1 MGIIYA
7 EQVEFLEVDEMQDT
21 HEEEIQILNAIDK
34 LYTRHFRG
42 EDIQEE
48 LELKVNEYVAHVK
61 EHFENEENLMLQYAY
76 PNYGMHK
83 VAHDT
88 FIEELDYTYKQWEK
102 TKKKIDTIINF
113 IHRTPEWLVMHINTV
128 DVPTS
133 DYIYKKM
140 KEEENI

>member
-7 EQVEFLEVDEMQDT
+7 EQVDCLAVDEFQKT
-21 HEEEIQILNAIDK
+21 HEEEIAILNDIDK
-34 LYTRHFRG
+34 LYTRKFRG

-48 LELKVNEYVAHVK
+48 FEIKVNEYVAHVK
-61 EHFENEENLMLQYAY
+61 EHFANEEKVMLEYGY

-88 FIEELDYTYKQWEK
+88 FLEELNDVLKKWNRS
-102 TKKKIDTIINF
+102 KKIDYVINF
-113 IHRTPEWLVMHINTV
+113 VHRTPEWLVMHINTV
-128 DVPTS
+128 DTPMS

-140 KEEENI
+140 QEEK